1 MERPR
6 LEPNSPRRYVADYA
20 NGGTLKY
27 RVERLERDHND
38 LESAVRDLNQ
48 KIDRLIIVFVTG
60 SIAVT
65 VAIVSATI
73 ALLAGGGS
81 A

>member
-1 MERPR
+1 
-6 LEPNSPRRYVADYA
+6 VADYA

>member
-1 MERPR
+1 
-6 LEPNSPRRYVADYA
+6 VTDYPD
-20 NGGTLKY
+20 GTVRY

-38 LESAVRDLNQ
+38 LEAAVRNLND

-60 SIAVT
+60 SISVT
-65 VAIVSATI
+65 VAVVAATI
-73 ALLAGGGS
+73 ALLAGGS